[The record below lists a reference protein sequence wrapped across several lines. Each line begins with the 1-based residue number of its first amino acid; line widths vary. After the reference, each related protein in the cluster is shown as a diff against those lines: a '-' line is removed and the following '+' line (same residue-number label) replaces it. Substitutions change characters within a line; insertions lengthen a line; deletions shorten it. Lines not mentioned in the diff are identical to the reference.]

1 VEGSVV
7 VSIVYRSTVQKEKK
21 RGNQGLLCYE
31 RVLCFHQLQNVQW
44 IWSTIRILCNVH
56 FFLRSAA
63 DHVSA
68 RERGRTAKWA
78 NRALPEPPAASILQ
92 TSTPPVLQH
101 AGARPH
107 TLPRPD
113 GSHSDRTCILQE
125 VLRAPRENSRALKE
139 TGVGVVWMIQRCHQD
154 CAAHAARATV
164 QFGMQAAH
172 VWGSATYTRFAAPCK
187 PGRRG

>member
-1 VEGSVV
+1 MSFQLC
-7 VSIVYRSTVQKEKK
+7 TVPRYKKEKEKK

-92 TSTPPVLQH
+92 TSIPPALQH

-107 TLPRPD
+107 TLPWPE
-113 GSHSDRTCILQE
+113 GSHSDRTCILQ
-125 VLRAPRENSRALKE
+125 ENSRALKE
-139 TGVGVVWMIQRCHQD
+139 TGVGVVWIIQRCHQD
-154 CAAHAARATV
+154 CAARVARAAV